1 MLCGPLPLA
10 RVQRFSKLGDLAHKG
25 ATHVGFIV
33 VCVIAIGFFGMRP
46 DRRWQADSS
55 PSVGAPTA
63 EQYRKFERL
72 LAFVRARNARNYAIS
87 SPNSID
93 EGNYVPVGG
102 IEQWITIRGED
113 RNNPVL

>member
-1 MLCGPLPLA
+1 M
-10 RVQRFSKLGDLAHKG
+10 
-25 ATHVGFIV
+25 GFIV

-72 LAFVRARNARNYAIS
+72 LAFVRARNARN
-87 SPNSID
+87 
-93 EGNYVPVGG
+93 
-102 IEQWITIRGED
+102 
-113 RNNPVL
+113 